1 MSKHEHRELLE
12 EIVQVMNQDINE
24 EICPSDPQLGEL
36 YRRVQDLARATRA
49 VAAFVLLQDE
59 GKYVPDQPATAEPAY
74 KETLGPIRD

>member
-12 EIVQVMNQDINE
+12 EIVQVMNEDIDE
-24 EICPSDPQLGEL
+24 ALCPPDPQLGEL

-59 GKYVPDQPATAEPAY
+59 GKYVPGQPATTQSE
-74 KETLGPIRD
+74 